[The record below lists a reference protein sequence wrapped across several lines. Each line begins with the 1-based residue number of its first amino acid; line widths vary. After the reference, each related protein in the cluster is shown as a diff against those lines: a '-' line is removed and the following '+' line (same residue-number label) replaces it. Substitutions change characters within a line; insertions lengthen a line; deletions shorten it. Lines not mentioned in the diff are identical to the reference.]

1 MKNPIEQEN
10 IRFSEIATEI
20 EAMAE
25 KDQAMRARAE
35 ENRGVIESEEDD
47 NLDRKNTE
55 RMKELVAEIGLP
67 TKSKVGEE
75 ASHKAWLLVQ
85 HADHDVPFQKHY
97 LQLMKEAYDGDVDK
111 KDIAYLEDRVRVNE
125 GMSQL
130 YGTQFYI
137 DQVHKMYV
145 PRPIED
151 SENVDKRRQEIGLD
165 VMEEYAKNWDDINE
179 ELKP

>member
-1 MKNPIEQEN
+1 MENPPRQEN
-10 IRFSEIATEI
+10 IRFSEVATEI
-20 EAMAE
+20 KAMAE

-47 NLDRKNTE
+47 NLDKKNTE
-55 RMKELVAEIGLP
+55 RMKELVVEIGLP
-67 TKSKVGEE
+67 ARSKVGEE

-85 HADHDVPFQKHY
+85 HADHDVQFQKHY
-97 LQLMKEAYDGDVDK
+97 LQLMKEANDGEVDK

-125 GMSQL
+125 GMPQL

-137 DQVHKMYV
+137 DPIRKIYT

-165 VMEEYAKNWDDINE
+165 VMKEYAKNWDDINE